1 MIATV
6 AAGIVFGWHQHVV
19 LPAKVRMQGTAF
31 WRTLVFG
38 LEALVFIL
46 IGFSLRGVLDRV
58 GVETVLTTM
67 AVPVLGVVLAVLLA
81 RFVWVFGSD
90 GLLAA
95 LNRGG
100 LRRARPLGW
109 RQASILAWTG
119 MRGVVTLAVALTL
132 PAQMPGRD
140 LMLVAAFAIILVTV
154 VVQGSSLGWL
164 IRLVRP
170 VDADPPAAIDLAAAE
185 AAIARAKHAEVEVKA
200 YDADGALIH
209 PRLLEEYRRRDEAT
223 QRYAGDAERLH
234 ARHPRPFR
242 RGPGRGRRRP
252 GRARPPASQG
262 HDRGRGS
269 ARPRARPRPRGVGCL
284 VPAGRLNGRRT
295 SPPLGGH
302 QPAA

>member
-1 MIATV
+1 MGSFLLLAIGGLVVGVAVGYAWIAIMRRMTDETLFVATAILLCWAAYLAGELLHVSGVISTV

-31 WRTLVFG
+31 WRTMVFG

-58 GVETVLTTM
+58 GIETVLTAM
-67 AVPVLGVVLAVLLA
+67 AMPVLAILLAVLLA

-90 GLLAA
+90 VLLAA
-95 LNRGG
+95 LNRLG

-109 RQASILAWTG
+109 RQASVLAWTG

-170 VDADPPAAIDLAAAE
+170 VDVDPPAEVDLAAAE
-185 AAIARAKHAEVEVKA
+185 VAIARAKHAS
-200 YDADGALIH
+200 
-209 PRLLEEYRRRDEAT
+209 
-223 QRYAGDAERLH
+223 
-234 ARHPRPFR
+234 
-242 RGPGRGRRRP
+242 GRG
-252 GRARPPASQG
+252 
-262 HDRGRGS
+262 
-269 ARPRARPRPRGVGCL
+269 
-284 VPAGRLNGRRT
+284 AGL
-295 SPPLGGH
+295 
-302 QPAA
+302 